1 MKSKQLNVWSLLK
14 PYRRELK
21 KIARRT
27 TPFDDSNILEYIGI
41 FLKYQ
46 REYFK
51 YGKEYMLINDEERI
65 KILNELEI
73 ACKMYEELMS
83 PEGNMEDY
91 IKLYKKFFTFLG
103 ERMNRWFD

>member
-14 PYRRELK
+14 PYKRELK

-27 TPFDDSNILEYIGI
+27 TPFDDSDILEYIGT

-46 REYFK
+46 REYFR
-51 YGKEYMLINDEERI
+51 YGREYMLISDEERI

-73 ACKMYEELMS
+73 ACKMYEELKS

-91 IKLYKKFFTFLG
+91 LELYKKFFTFLG
-103 ERMNRWFD
+103 GRMNRWFD